1 MIISG
6 HSHEL
11 GGHLVRAE
19 HYRNLRISAFTEWS
33 SAVASR
39 KAESNIY
46 SLQLVELEP
55 IAKNLYVRNIGI
67 VQGFWVRPTA
77 ITAGQ

>member
-1 MIISG
+1 MSISG

-11 GGHLVRAE
+11 GRHLVRAE

-39 KAESNIY
+39 KAESNFY

-55 IAKNLYVRNIGI
+55 IAKNLYFHNIGI
-67 VQGFWVRPTA
+67 VQGFWVRPQVFSA
-77 ITAGQ
+77 E